1 MGTTNDVKIIWQNEN
16 CPLGTQDYGNILDFF
31 LDLNRSYRDQLFW
44 GRKDFSPEKI
54 REFLLD
60 WKRIN
65 LFPYLFPSPQ
75 LVTH

>member
-1 MGTTNDVKIIWQNEN
+1 MGTTNDVKIIWQNES
-16 CPLGTQDYGNILDFF
+16 CPLGTKDHCNILHFF
-31 LDLNRSYRDQLFW
+31 LNLNRSYRDQLFFR
-44 GRKDFSPEKI
+44 GKDFTPEKI
-54 REFLLD
+54 FEFLLD